1 MAKKAKFNYKQF
13 FIVGVVWSAFFI
25 GVFIRILGVLLKSA
39 IPERAI
45 AFFQNGFNF
54 LSLKSYLKYFEFF
67 KSGHIGI
74 ESFDSF
80 LLFFFIIFW
89 IPIWLISWWFLNK
102 VNWGKFKPK
111 PKKSTITK
119 KVFELKENKPLYQM
133 PRKMPSVVQATRYI
147 APKLPSQAETVA
159 SGAKSHT
166 NLVQMIRAIAG
177 LAKKY
182 QVEIFQH
189 ILLEGN
195 RVPMAISTDARAVL
209 LEIVNK
215 KNVNWSVEF
224 TDDVTAGGWYSESG
238 VMERLA
244 QDLMGAS
251 AALARS
257 EPNSEILSAIVITDG
272 RILNTKQAI
281 DYFRS
286 KGIFLIGFNNAEPKN
301 ELPDLASF
309 LSAYFDLKPGEQD
322 PAPHPVEKVPL
333 RSKTTAPI
341 ESEVKPETVPENNE
355 VSSDSSSNVDDDS
368 IDSDI
373 DDDIDVDE
381 DDTSVINDLQED
393 DVEEFEFEDDDYNH
407 YENSEDTSQFEGN
420 STELEEQQSDVEEAA
435 RLRAEEEARL
445 ITQRHAEEQ
454 AQYIAKLRA
463 EAEARLQAKIEQQ
476 RATEQSHLQVQ
487 NQSVN
492 AQHQTMGQ
500 VGHSTTKVRAPMPIN
515 KPTVE

>member
-13 FIVGVVWSAFFI
+13 FIVGIIWSAFFI
-25 GVFIRILGVLLKSA
+25 GVFIRVMGVLLKSA
-39 IPERAI
+39 IPERVLTS
-45 AFFQNGFNF
+45 FPNGFDF
-54 LSLKSYLKYFEFF
+54 LLLKSYLKYFEFF
-67 KSGHIGI
+67 QSGLIGI
-74 ESFDSF
+74 ESFNSF
-80 LLFFFIIFW
+80 MLFFFIIFW

-102 VNWGKFKPK
+102 VNWSRFKPK

-133 PRKMPSVVQATRYI
+133 PRKMPSVVQVTRYV
-147 APKLPSQAETVA
+147 APKLPSQAEAVA

-166 NLVQMIRAIAG
+166 NLVQMIRSIAG

-244 QDLMGAS
+244 QDLMGAT

-272 RILNTKQAI
+272 RILNTKQAVE
-281 DYFRS
+281 YFRS

-333 RSKTTAPI
+333 RSKTVAPI
-341 ESEVKPETVPENNE
+341 ETEVKPDSVAEQNETP
-355 VSSDSSSNVDDDS
+355 SDSSDNIDDDS
-368 IDSDI
+368 L
-373 DDDIDVDE
+373 DDDNIDVDE
-381 DDTSVINDLQED
+381 DLEENEAED
-393 DVEEFEFEDDDYNH
+393 FDFEDDDYNH
-407 YENSEDTSQFEGN
+407 YEDSDSEDSSQFEEN
-420 STELEEQQSDVEEAA
+420 STELEEQQQRNETEETG
-435 RLRAEEEARL
+435 RLWAEEEARL
-445 ITQRHAEEQ
+445 IAQRHAEDQ
-454 AQYIAKLRA
+454 AQFIAKLRA

-476 RATEQSHLQVQ
+476 RAQEQGQSADARQAMAETQTDVQV
-487 NQSVN
+487 
-492 AQHQTMGQ
+492 AQT
-500 VGHSTTKVRAPMPIN
+500 TTKVRAPMPIK
-515 KPTVE
+515 KPTAE

>member
-25 GVFIRILGVLLKSA
+25 GVFIRVLGVLLKNA
-39 IPERAI
+39 IPERFMP
-45 AFFQNGFNF
+45 FFPNGFDF
-54 LSLKSYLKYFEFF
+54 ISLKSYSKYFEFF
-67 KSGHIGI
+67 KSGHIVI
-74 ESFDSF
+74 ETFDSF
-80 LLFFFIIFW
+80 ILFFFIILW
-89 IPIWLISWWFLNK
+89 VPIWLILWWFLNK

-111 PKKSTITK
+111 PKKSTVTK

-133 PRKMPSVVQATRYI
+133 PRKMPSVVQVTRYV
-147 APKLPSQAETVA
+147 APKLPSQAEVVA

-244 QDLMGAS
+244 QDLIGAS

-272 RILNTKQAI
+272 RILNTKQAVE
-281 DYFRS
+281 YFRS

-309 LSAYFDLKPGEQD
+309 LSTYFDLKPGEQD

-333 RSKTTAPI
+333 RSKATAPI
-341 ESEVKPETVPENNE
+341 EAEIKPDVVSEKNDA
-355 VSSDSSSNVDDDS
+355 SSDDSNNVDDDS

-373 DDDIDVDE
+373 DNEEVDDDNFDIDDLE
-381 DDTSVINDLQED
+381 ETDT
-393 DVEEFEFEDDDYNH
+393 EEFEFEDDDYNS
-407 YENSEDTSQFEGN
+407 YADSEEASQVEES
-420 STELEEQQSDVEEAA
+420 STELEEQQRIE
-435 RLRAEEEARL
+435 AEEHERL
-445 ITQRHAEEQ
+445 VTQKHAEEQ
-454 AQYIAKLRA
+454 ARAIAKLRA
-463 EAEARLQAKIEQQ
+463 EAEARLQAKVAQQQAEEQAHQQTQ
-476 RATEQSHLQVQ
+476 RQA
-487 NQSVN
+487 VN
-492 AQHQTMGQ
+492 AQNSMDVPQSQSGQ
-500 VGHSTTKVRAPMPIN
+500 PTTKIRAPMPIK
-515 KPTVE
+515 KPTAE